1 MNQGVLMKTSVNT
14 LIALVLLIGPIHATA
29 QTEGHLNVTTVVH
42 KEEVVVGDN
51 GERRTKLVD
60 ATKVVPGDEVVY
72 TVTFENIGSEP
83 ADDIVITNPLPAE
96 MTYVEGSAFGPGSE
110 IVFSTDGGKSF
121 APPEKLLVTDEQG
134 AERRAVPEEY
144 THIRWIVREQIR
156 AGAQGVARFR
166 ATLN

>member
-134 AERRAVPEEY
+134 RNAGPSRRSTRTSAGSCASRSAPGRRASPGSG
-144 THIRWIVREQIR
+144 RP
-156 AGAQGVARFR
+156 
-166 ATLN
+166 